1 MRKTLQRSYTLRFS
15 IIVYVSI
22 FYSCNE
28 PQKFKYET
36 GILKYFDSIELDE
49 KLNEILIIPIDGC
62 PVCINSA
69 LLYLD
74 QDSLW
79 LDVVIIAGPAIQK
92 KTHIGKT
99 IIRYDREK
107 KLSQFETGI
116 YAPYLVKRRKNKIIQ
131 ALELNADSLQEFET
145 LINNQI
151 N

>member
-1 MRKTLQRSYTLRFS
+1 MKKTLQRSFTLRFS
-15 IIVYVSI
+15 LIIYIS
-22 FYSCNE
+22 FLDSCNE

-49 KLNEILIIPIDGC
+49 KFNEILIIPIDGC
-62 PVCINSA
+62 AVCINSA

-79 LDVVIIAGPAIQK
+79 LDAVIIAGPAIQK

-99 IIRYDREK
+99 IIRYDQEK

-116 YAPYLVKRRKNKIIQ
+116 YSPYLVKRRNNKIIQ
-131 ALELNADSLQEFET
+131 AIELNTDSLQEFEA